1 MAVVYFLIGFFV
13 GLVVAAAS
21 VAYAVSKIFKL

>member
-21 VAYAVSKIFKL
+21 VVYAVSKIFKL